1 VFWTGVRI
9 PPGPPIKMIMNYTQT
24 LKLTG
29 SLIGAY
35 IVYKVVLEVWCIVYG
50 LLY

>member
-1 VFWTGVRI
+1 
-9 PPGPPIKMIMNYTQT
+9 MIMNYTQT

-29 SLIGAY
+29 SLIAAY
-35 IVYKVVLEVWCIVYG
+35 VVYKVGLEVWCIVYG